1 MLHFIRLFQ
10 FNFQVISFF
19 KINYEALQKK
29 WLPLALQLKHFC
41 IVNIVLLFC
50 KWLLAEVEEDES
62 FLLRNTTLRLVSCF
76 LRVRSMKDAEN
87 AVGSPGKVF
96 MLEGYLQW
104 NWTWKL
110 KAIKRPCVLV
120 QSVLS
125 KLVTVILLTV
135 KNGRGL
141 LKVFVLKRD
150 LTVLQKLWSVW
161 CYVMVSTS
169 SSGRLLDGVCIFKN
183 NTSIPCLWLLKAIN
197 I

>member
-1 MLHFIRLFQ
+1 MLTLHFIRFFQ
-10 FNFQVISFF
+10 LNFQVKSFF
-19 KINYEALQKK
+19 KINYKALQKK
-29 WLPLALQLKHFC
+29 WWSPLALQLEHFC

-50 KWLLAEVEEDES
+50 KWLLAEVEDKS

-110 KAIKRPCVLV
+110 KEIKIPCVLI

-141 LKVFVLKRD
+141 HKVFVLKRE
-150 LTVLQKLWSVW
+150 LTVLQKLWSVR
-161 CYVMVSTS
+161 CYVVVSAS
-169 SSGRLLDGVCIFKN
+169 FSGRLLDGVCIF
-183 NTSIPCLWLLKAIN
+183 
-197 I
+197 